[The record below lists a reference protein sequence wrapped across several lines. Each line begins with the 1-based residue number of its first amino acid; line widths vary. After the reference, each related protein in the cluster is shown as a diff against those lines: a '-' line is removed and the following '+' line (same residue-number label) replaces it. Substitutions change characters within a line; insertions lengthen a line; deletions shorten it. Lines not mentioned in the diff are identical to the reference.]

1 VTPRVYLLQRGT
13 AVLIAPM
20 VLTHL
25 VMIVIAVQGG
35 LSADDILA
43 RTRGSLGWGA
53 FYTLFVLAAA
63 VHAGIG
69 LQVVAREWLGLQ
81 PRGAAILGHVF
92 MALLTILGL
101 RAVYAVV
108 LA

>member
-1 VTPRVYLLQRGT
+1 MSPRAYLLQRGT
-13 AVLIAPM
+13 AVLMAPM

-25 VMIVIAVQGG
+25 VMVVIAVQGG

-53 FYTLFVLAAA
+53 FYTVFVLAAGL
-63 VHAGIG
+63 HAGIG
-69 LQVVAREWLGLQ
+69 LQTVAREWLGFG
-81 PRGAAILGHVF
+81 RRSAAIAGHVF
-92 MALLTILGL
+92 TALLVVLGL

>member
-1 VTPRVYLLQRGT
+1 MSPLAYALQRGT
-13 AVLIAPM
+13 ALVIAPM
-20 VLTHL
+20 VVVHL
-25 VMIVIAVQGG
+25 VTVILAVRGG

-43 RTRGSLGWGA
+43 RTQGSFLWGG

-63 VHAGIG
+63 IHAGIG
-69 LQVVAREWLGLQ
+69 LQVIAREWLRMGR
-81 PRGAAILGHVF
+81 RGGAILGHAFIVL
-92 MALLTILGL
+92 ATLLGL